1 MLYEQYIKL
10 IEQKLIDGLFEQI
23 IVTRHEPCITLGTN
37 SIENEII
44 QKTNLPVVKSNRG
57 GGATYHDLGQ
67 LVLYPIID
75 LNQRKLNISD
85 CVAILERWG
94 IDAFAQFGI
103 VAKKGIQPGLWVSSS
118 KVAFIGLAVKRG
130 FALHGISFNLQN
142 CDLSGFSSIIPCKSF
157 EKIGKCDIDFESM
170 LSALKASNPFDIQIN
185 VLD

>member
-1 MLYEQYIKL
+1 
-10 IEQKLIDGLFEQI
+10 
-23 IVTRHEPCITLGTN
+23 
-37 SIENEII
+37 
-44 QKTNLPVVKSNRG
+44 
-57 GGATYHDLGQ
+57 
-67 LVLYPIID
+67 
-75 LNQRKLNISD
+75 
-85 CVAILERWG
+85 
-94 IDAFAQFGI
+94 
-103 VAKKGIQPGLWVSSS
+103 VSSS